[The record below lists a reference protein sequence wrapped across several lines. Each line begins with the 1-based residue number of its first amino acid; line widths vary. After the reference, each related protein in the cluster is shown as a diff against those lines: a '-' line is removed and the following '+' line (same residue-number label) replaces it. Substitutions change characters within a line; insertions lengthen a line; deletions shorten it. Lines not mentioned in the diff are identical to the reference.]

1 MFVPDLSECL
11 PSLDAWRDQ
20 WLAHKRAVA
29 ERERQLSLEKEVCSY
44 FVWNIGFISFTYA
57 IRFFVQKKKKSS
69 SNKCRDRNSK
79 ICAHMDGHADV
90 LRLSADQITPCE
102 TIQSCTLSIM
112 LEIVLFVINKVLKK
126 KNIMKCR
133 VLHGDVSI
141 TIKRN

>member
-1 MFVPDLSECL
+1 LFVPDLSECL

-44 FVWNIGFISFTYA
+44 FVCNIGFISFTYA
-57 IRFFVQKKKKSS
+57 KVFCAKKKKKKSC

-79 ICAHMDGHADV
+79 LCAHMDGQADI
-90 LRLSADQITPCE
+90 LRLSADQITACE

-112 LEIVLFVINKVLKK
+112 LEFVLFVINNVLKK
-126 KNIMKCR
+126 KQLRLEYCME
-133 VLHGDVSI
+133 V
-141 TIKRN
+141 